1 MAIES
6 RIVSEWSFKIKRDG
20 MCGRTFQVSYFM
32 VAHAK
37 QITTS
42 EFRLTN
48 VPLERSKLKVWVS
61 DTDLH
66 WKVQNIFCIFE
77 MWVDLNYYYEGLLN
91 YLLCALSPQCTTWI
105 RFCSLLSLVLVPIL
119 KKVRH
124 TSS

>member
-77 MWVDLNYYYEGLLN
+77 VWVDIEL
-91 YLLCALSPQCTTWI
+91 
-105 RFCSLLSLVLVPIL
+105 
-119 KKVRH
+119 
-124 TSS
+124 